1 MNYPAI
7 ATNVLNAISQSG
19 VAMSI
24 QKTQVGAFDPA
35 TGKKDTTGSL
45 ISCMAIID
53 KYSAFMVNGSSVL
66 SDDQRVY
73 VAAAGLSAPPAAG
86 DKLIMG
92 ALIWNIVR
100 ATPLQPGGV
109 PLLYDLQV
117 RQ

>member
-1 MNYPAI
+1 MNYLAI
-7 ATNVLNAISQSG
+7 ATSVLSSISQAG

-24 QKTQVGAFDPA
+24 QKTQVGAFDPE
-35 TGKKDTTGSL
+35 TGKKDTTGVL
-45 ISCMAIID
+45 IPCMAIID
-53 KYSAFMVNGSSVL
+53 KYSSFMVNGTSVL

-73 VAAAGLSAPPAAG
+73 VAAAGLAAPPAAG

-92 ALIWNIVR
+92 SNSWNIVR
-100 ATPLQPGGV
+100 ATPIQPGGV